1 MNKEWT
7 RNTTLREIVAGCPP
21 ARPVLD
27 KLRLD
32 YCCGGA
38 QTLESAAS
46 EAGVDAGKVLEEL
59 RRAAA
64 SGGAPAGGSAD
75 WSRATLSDLVAHIL
89 EKHHAYMR
97 EILPRIGLALP
108 KVLKAHGARHGAVI
122 DPLHR
127 EFEGLCLELEAHL
140 EKEERVL
147 FPYIE
152 ALGAAAAGRAGMAPH
167 HCGTVRNP
175 IRQMEHE
182 HTEAGQALAEMRRL
196 TSDYALPA
204 DACPTFAGL
213 YQDLQ
218 AMEADL
224 HEHIH
229 LENNILFPRAVA
241 VEAELA
247 GV

>member
-1 MNKEWT
+1 MNTEWT
-7 RNTTLREIVAGCPP
+7 KDTTLREIVAICPQ

-27 KLRLD
+27 RHRLD

-38 QTLESAAS
+38 QSLLTAA
-46 EAGVDAGKVLEEL
+46 AGAGMDADEVLEEL
-59 RRAAA
+59 KRAAA
-64 SGGAPAGGSAD
+64 SAGAPGGDSTA
-75 WSRATLSDLVAHIL
+75 WSRATLSELVAHIL
-89 EKHHAYMR
+89 KKHHAYLR
-97 EILPRIGLALP
+97 AILPQIGLALP
-108 KVLKAHGARHGAVI
+108 KVQRAHGPRHGAI
-122 DPLHR
+122 IEPLHR

-147 FPYIE
+147 FPYTQ
-152 ALGAAAAGRAGMAPH
+152 ALDAAFSGLAGLPPH

-182 HTEAGQALAEMRRL
+182 HTEAGRALAEMRRL

-241 VEAELA
+241 IEAELA
-247 GV
+247 GA

>member
-1 MNKEWT
+1 MNTEWT
-7 RNTTLREIVAGCPP
+7 KDTTLREIVATCPQT
-21 ARPVLD
+21 RPVLD
-27 KLRLD
+27 KHRLD

-38 QTLESAAS
+38 QTLESAAA
-46 EAGVDAGKVLEEL
+46 EAGEDAGKVLEEL
-59 RRAAA
+59 KRATAPEGA
-64 SGGAPAGGSAD
+64 STGASTD
-75 WSRATLSDLVAHIL
+75 WTRATLSELVAHIL
-89 EKHHAYMR
+89 IKHHAFMR
-97 EILPRIGLALP
+97 EVLPRIGLALP
-108 KVLKAHGARHGAVI
+108 KVQRAHGARHGAVI
-122 DPLHR
+122 EPLKR
-127 EFEGLCLELEAHL
+127 EFEALCLELEAHL

-147 FPYIE
+147 FPYIQ
-152 ALGAAAAGRAGMAPH
+152 ALDAAVAGLEGLPPH

-182 HTEAGQALAEMRRL
+182 HTNAGRALAEMRRL
-196 TSDYALPA
+196 TSDYARPA

-241 VEAELA
+241 IEAELA
-247 GV
+247 GI